1 MEPLADEVRM
11 CRSLANL
18 KKLEEAGFS
27 GAIAGN
33 MVHSSF
39 FTSTGTLGW
48 SPSGITARRKV
59 LFSSGVTTDS
69 RVLHSSGSTATREVS
84 LFPSKGYY

>member
-1 MEPLADEVRM
+1 MEPLADEVRV

-39 FTSTGTLGW
+39 STSIGTLGW
-48 SPSGITARRKV
+48 SLTADRGI
-59 LFSSGVTTDS
+59 LLSSGVTTGS
-69 RVLHSSGSTATREVS
+69 RVLHSSGSTATNEVR
-84 LFPSKGYY
+84 LFPSMGYY